1 MKAFKKFF
9 YTYLFLF
16 ASFINAEI
24 INEIKINGLDTISRG
39 TVLEY
44 LALETGDTYSTE
56 IANNSIRNLFE
67 TDFFSKVSVNFINNI
82 LVIDVEENPTIKYV
96 DFLDYA
102 NDEVLS
108 DSKISEIKTI
118 YQLDTGKIYLK
129 KNFDNLI
136 RDLKS
141 LYVNN
146 GYYKT
151 KIYSKVDI
159 DNNNRIGIELIFEE
173 NDPVKI
179 SSLKIDG
186 NEKFVDDELLD
197 LFEIGEPDFFLINY
211 FTEKDKFSK
220 TKFAAGL
227 ETLKSK
233 YLGEGFLDFSVTDT
247 KTIYN
252 DSSNSLE
259 ILISV
264 NEGSQYVVNQIEIKG
279 ELLNFSAKEL
289 RNQIDVVEGDI
300 FYRNKIVAGV
310 NNIVELFQDSGYAFA
325 QVSSEIK
332 NLPNSNKLDVNII
345 VDPNS
350 IVYVDRIVISGN
362 NITQD
367 DVIRRKL
374 KIDESQLYT
383 KKQIIESIR
392 SIKRLGFFSSVEY
405 DIKRHLNDKN
415 KVDIFIDVVET
426 KTGEFS
432 IGLSHANATGASIN
446 AGISQK
452 NILGTGNTLRANI
465 SNSDALKQTSLF
477 FEDPYFN
484 NKQHSISYGFF
495 SKSLDASNIDA
506 SAYVFDESGIT
517 FGYGV
522 PLSEFSRIFGE
533 FKFSTLDL
541 VCGSDLKNLYEVN
554 QCASNDDIDTSIS
567 LKFSSNSLDDFYFPS
582 SGDASSVKTTLGL
595 PTGDF
600 KYIQLD
606 TSFKNF
612 TPVFT
617 DKVLGLSAK
626 LNYAQSYGNDDLPFF
641 KRYYGG
647 GASSV
652 RGFDFNSL
660 GAKYSNDK
668 PKGGELSFVSS
679 VGLSSKLD
687 FIGIENNNMR
697 ITGFV
702 DAGTISETLSSF
714 KVDDI
719 RASVG
724 TQFSWLTPIG
734 PIGLNFAQPI
744 IKKADDKTETFAFEL
759 GSTF

>member
-56 IANNSIRNLFE
+56 IANNSIRKLFE

-233 YLGEGFLDFSVTDT
+233 YLGEGFLDFL
-247 KTIYN
+247 YPLFL
-252 DSSNSLE
+252 LE
-259 ILISV
+259 
-264 NEGSQYVVNQIEIKG
+264 
-279 ELLNFSAKEL
+279 
-289 RNQIDVVEGDI
+289 
-300 FYRNKIVAGV
+300 
-310 NNIVELFQDSGYAFA
+310 
-325 QVSSEIK
+325 
-332 NLPNSNKLDVNII
+332 
-345 VDPNS
+345 
-350 IVYVDRIVISGN
+350 
-362 NITQD
+362 
-367 DVIRRKL
+367 
-374 KIDESQLYT
+374 
-383 KKQIIESIR
+383 
-392 SIKRLGFFSSVEY
+392 
-405 DIKRHLNDKN
+405 
-415 KVDIFIDVVET
+415 
-426 KTGEFS
+426 
-432 IGLSHANATGASIN
+432 
-446 AGISQK
+446 
-452 NILGTGNTLRANI
+452 
-465 SNSDALKQTSLF
+465 
-477 FEDPYFN
+477 
-484 NKQHSISYGFF
+484 
-495 SKSLDASNIDA
+495 
-506 SAYVFDESGIT
+506 
-517 FGYGV
+517 
-522 PLSEFSRIFGE
+522 
-533 FKFSTLDL
+533 
-541 VCGSDLKNLYEVN
+541 
-554 QCASNDDIDTSIS
+554 
-567 LKFSSNSLDDFYFPS
+567 
-582 SGDASSVKTTLGL
+582 
-595 PTGDF
+595 
-600 KYIQLD
+600 
-606 TSFKNF
+606 
-612 TPVFT
+612 
-617 DKVLGLSAK
+617 
-626 LNYAQSYGNDDLPFF
+626 
-641 KRYYGG
+641 
-647 GASSV
+647 
-652 RGFDFNSL
+652 
-660 GAKYSNDK
+660 
-668 PKGGELSFVSS
+668 
-679 VGLSSKLD
+679 
-687 FIGIENNNMR
+687 
-697 ITGFV
+697 
-702 DAGTISETLSSF
+702 
-714 KVDDI
+714 
-719 RASVG
+719 
-724 TQFSWLTPIG
+724 
-734 PIGLNFAQPI
+734 
-744 IKKADDKTETFAFEL
+744 
-759 GSTF
+759 